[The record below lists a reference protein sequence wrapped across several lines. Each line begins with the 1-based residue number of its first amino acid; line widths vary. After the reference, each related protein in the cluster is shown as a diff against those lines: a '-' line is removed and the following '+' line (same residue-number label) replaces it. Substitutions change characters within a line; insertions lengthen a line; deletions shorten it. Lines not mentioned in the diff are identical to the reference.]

1 MLTTRLVAHISTYL
15 HLSRK
20 SDNCNAYSVADASI
34 KGVMYVPRIVG
45 GERAKDDNYLSRRMR
60 GQMASLGSS
69 EHIVRNKG
77 HHIPHTSPS
86 HLDCILQTWLPCWLE
101 SMPIFNGLQHVR
113 GIAFNA
119 INIDKS
125 YSKSG

>member
-34 KGVMYVPRIVG
+34 KGVMYIPWIVG
-45 GERAKDDNYLSRRMR
+45 GERAKDDDYLSRRMS
-60 GQMASLGSS
+60 GQMTSLGSS
-69 EHIVRNKG
+69 AHEVRSKG

-86 HLDCILQTWLPCWLE
+86 HLNCILQTWLASWLE
-101 SMPIFNGLQHVR
+101 SMPVFYGIQHIR

-119 INIDKS
+119 IKH
-125 YSKSG
+125 